1 MSPPET
7 TTPAGIDGPGHAPI
21 GEAGIRYLLAE
32 FDAAWRH
39 LGGLEEKRLKLFL
52 GYCLVATIVLAAA
65 MHATSPRPAAL
76 VAMAAD
82 LRGLAGLWLL
92 LLSLAFRYIA
102 LSERKATE
110 RYRSKINL
118 LRRTLLE
125 TLSSG
130 ALNEM
135 QRQGN
140 DWALQIAPTRS
151 KALQVMDLLDRRQWT
166 TALFMKLTYDLG
178 ALLGLALLFV
188 WLRG

>member
-1 MSPPET
+1 MIPRET
-7 TTPAGIDGPGHAPI
+7 TPPDGIDSAGQAPV
-21 GEAGIRYLLAE
+21 GEAGVRYLLAE
-32 FDAAWRH
+32 FDTAWRH

-52 GYCLVATIVLAAA
+52 GYCLIATIVLAAT
-65 MHATSPRPAAL
+65 MHAPSPGLAGIATK
-76 VAMAAD
+76 ATD
-82 LRGLAGLWLL
+82 LRGLAGVWLL

-102 LSERKATE
+102 LSERRATE

-140 DWALQIAPTRS
+140 DWALQIAPSRS
-151 KALQVMDLLDRRQWT
+151 KTLQVKDLLDRRQWT

-178 ALLGLALLFV
+178 ALLGLALLV
-188 WLRG
+188 VALRG